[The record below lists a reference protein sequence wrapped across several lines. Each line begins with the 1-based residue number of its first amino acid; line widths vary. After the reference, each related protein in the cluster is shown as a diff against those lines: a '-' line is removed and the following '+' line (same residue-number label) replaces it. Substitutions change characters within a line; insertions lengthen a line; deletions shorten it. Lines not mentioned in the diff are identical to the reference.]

1 MYIIEIDIVRSS
13 GIGITLSIVS
23 GANSNWKYPTSSSL
37 YFSRLEFSRG
47 RSGGGLG
54 EIRGR
59 SYEELLE
66 EVLGKQVL
74 QIIVDAVVLVRRAG
88 LAHAQ
93 YRKAEVLNLDAR
105 FGRRSFRRV
114 VAALRVSLD
123 PSPPMIM
130 MIAADRRPTLRFP
143 GTPTIPAD
151 FILPFHSSISRRSFS
166 IVVTSI
172 YIYIDRR
179 VVDEGDISLLLP
191 LVHGSR
197 LSHGTSN
204 VFVTPACSPSTETSA
219 DQRRTRDRGIP
230 ETFAPNSSFFSFF
243 FFTSSFRDRN
253 NIKRRGGTP
262 FTLQRFILVIITYR
276 SRKEYC
282 VSKIATFYVIIE
294 QIHVTVYR
302 FFGFNTLT

>member
-151 FILPFHSSISRRSFS
+151 FILPFYSSISRRSFS

-172 YIYIDRR
+172 YIYRSKSCRR
-179 VVDEGDISLLLP
+179 RRYLSSLTSRPWKPVVARDI
-191 LVHGSR
+191 
-197 LSHGTSN
+197 
-204 VFVTPACSPSTETSA
+204 E
-219 DQRRTRDRGIP
+219 RTRDSRLLAIH
-230 ETFAPNSSFFSFF
+230 
-243 FFTSSFRDRN
+243 RN
-253 NIKRRGGTP
+253 VGRPT
-262 FTLQRFILVIITYR
+262 TT
-276 SRKEYC
+276 
-282 VSKIATFYVIIE
+282 
-294 QIHVTVYR
+294 
-302 FFGFNTLT
+302 NT